1 MNNVIKSR
9 TDHQVL
15 SFPEEVKLFEEM
27 FKAQDLHV
35 MLAFQ
40 QRGDIR
46 LHPRMAH
53 YHRTSTQWRH
63 MKPEQKKE
71 HLRRFYLGLPPKTVP
86 IRSRKYPNVELPA
99 DLSKVAK
106 KIGQR
111 KLPKKAT
118 TSNHRKKNKTANGV
132 PLKTKRLG
140 EKQTAAENLR
150 DLKNKKKDNRE
161 PPKKRPTPKKPPK
174 KQAPKK
180 GPRAKNQQA
189 TYETSLHS
197 SDDTGEDVFH
207 SNRLDKQLNP
217 EYSFDSTTSDTD
229 SNASPVKKAPRKTS
243 RVLSSSDSE
252 ATQAWKGIVN
262 NQPRTGPGDVEEEG
276 LSDIDEQFETS
287 DIEVIA
293 DATPPLRRTTSGR
306 PVVTPFWRLTDSER
320 QRRKEKLEQKKR
332 SDSEATIV
340 HDKPVTGPR
349 DDKDRH
355 LSDIS
360 EEFETSDIEDEVEF
374 YDSEEE
380 NVEVTPEEED
390 VEVTPEEENVEV
402 TPPLRRTT
410 SGRPVVTPPWRL
422 TSSAR

>member
-189 TYETSLHS
+189 NTDGKDLWEPCKQG
-197 SDDTGEDVFH
+197 DEDAQQMTFEKDVSKHVDIAPIQMTKEEIFEIAKKIMDH
-207 SNRLDKQLNP
+207 SNI
-217 EYSFDSTTSDTD
+217 T
-229 SNASPVKKAPRKTS
+229 
-243 RVLSSSDSE
+243 
-252 ATQAWKGIVN
+252 
-262 NQPRTGPGDVEEEG
+262 
-276 LSDIDEQFETS
+276 
-287 DIEVIA
+287 
-293 DATPPLRRTTSGR
+293 
-306 PVVTPFWRLTDSER
+306 
-320 QRRKEKLEQKKR
+320 
-332 SDSEATIV
+332 
-340 HDKPVTGPR
+340 
-349 DDKDRH
+349 
-355 LSDIS
+355 
-360 EEFETSDIEDEVEF
+360 
-374 YDSEEE
+374 
-380 NVEVTPEEED
+380 
-390 VEVTPEEENVEV
+390 
-402 TPPLRRTT
+402 
-410 SGRPVVTPPWRL
+410 
-422 TSSAR
+422 

>member
-150 DLKNKKKDNRE
+150 DLKNKKK
-161 PPKKRPTPKKPPK
+161 
-174 KQAPKK
+174 
-180 GPRAKNQQA
+180 G
-189 TYETSLHS
+189 
-197 SDDTGEDVFH
+197 
-207 SNRLDKQLNP
+207 
-217 EYSFDSTTSDTD
+217 
-229 SNASPVKKAPRKTS
+229 
-243 RVLSSSDSE
+243 
-252 ATQAWKGIVN
+252 
-262 NQPRTGPGDVEEEG
+262 
-276 LSDIDEQFETS
+276 
-287 DIEVIA
+287 
-293 DATPPLRRTTSGR
+293 
-306 PVVTPFWRLTDSER
+306 
-320 QRRKEKLEQKKR
+320 
-332 SDSEATIV
+332 
-340 HDKPVTGPR
+340 
-349 DDKDRH
+349 
-355 LSDIS
+355 
-360 EEFETSDIEDEVEF
+360 
-374 YDSEEE
+374 
-380 NVEVTPEEED
+380 
-390 VEVTPEEENVEV
+390 
-402 TPPLRRTT
+402 
-410 SGRPVVTPPWRL
+410 
-422 TSSAR
+422 